1 MTGKRAGAG
10 GETLIKK
17 YGNRRLY
24 DTDRSRY
31 ITLDELAGIV
41 QGGAK
46 VRVVEEASGKDITRQ
61 VLLQVILE
69 RDERVDL
76 VPAELLHAILR
87 VQGTVQQGPLA
98 AYLAEATRLFS
109 QAGALWARQVDALL
123 GGAAGLPTA
132 GAPAATSSAAASAEA
147 TKDAAASTKEPSAGS
162 APPPEDL
169 RERMSALLKRL
180 GGG

>member
-1 MTGKRAGAG
+1 MAGRRTGAT
-10 GETLIKK
+10 GEILIKK

-24 DTDRSRY
+24 DTERSRY

-41 QGGAK
+41 QGGTT

-69 RDERVDL
+69 RDERVVL
-76 VPAELLHAILR
+76 VPVELLHAILR

-123 GGAAGLPTA
+123 GTAAGMPAGAPGASGAPTAAPTPPAATPTA
-132 GAPAATSSAAASAEA
+132 GSPTDAP
-147 TKDAAASTKEPSAGS
+147 
-162 APPPEDL
+162 PPPEDL
-169 RERMSALLKRL
+169 RERMNALLKRL
-180 GGG
+180 GGP

>member
-1 MTGKRAGAG
+1 MGGRRAKATG
-10 GETLIKK
+10 EVLVKK

-41 QGGAK
+41 QGGAR
-46 VRVVEEASGKDITRQ
+46 VRVVEEATGKDITRQ

-76 VPAELLHAILR
+76 VPVELLHAILR

-123 GGAAGLPTA
+123 GGAAGLATGGTTSPPSDAEAA
-132 GAPAATSSAAASAEA
+132 GTPAPRASAKDVTPGADVAAT
-147 TKDAAASTKEPSAGS
+147 
-162 APPPEDL
+162 PEEL

-180 GGG
+180 GG

>member
-1 MTGKRAGAG
+1 MAGRQTGAAG
-10 GETLIKK
+10 EILIKK

-41 QGGAK
+41 QGGAT

-76 VPAELLHAILR
+76 VPGELLHAILR

-123 GGAAGLPTA
+123 SGAAGFPA
-132 GAPAATSSAAASAEA
+132 GAGGAGPAATPAAAAGA
-147 TKDAAASTKEPSAGS
+147 KPKDPGASDPAAAA
-162 APPPEDL
+162 PEDL
-169 RERMSALLKRL
+169 RERMTALLQRL

>member
-1 MTGKRAGAG
+1 MAGERTGTAG
-10 GETLIKK
+10 EILIKK

-41 QGGAK
+41 QGGAR
-46 VRVVEEASGKDITRQ
+46 VRVVEEATGKDITRQ

-69 RDERVDL
+69 RDERVEL

-87 VQGTVQQGPLA
+87 AQGTVQQGPLA
-98 AYLAEATRLFS
+98 AYLVEATRLFS

-123 GGAAGLPTA
+123 SGAAGFPA
-132 GAPAATSSAAASAEA
+132 GAPGAAAMPA
-147 TKDAAASTKEPSAGS
+147 TEPGAAAGPKETGAPD

-169 RERMSALLKRL
+169 RERMNALLKRL
-180 GGG
+180 GG

>member
-1 MTGKRAGAG
+1 MAGRQTGAT
-10 GETLIKK
+10 GEILIKK

-24 DTDRSRY
+24 DTERSRY

-41 QGGAK
+41 QGGTT

-69 RDERVDL
+69 RDERVVL
-76 VPAELLHAILR
+76 VPVELLHAILR

-123 GGAAGLPTA
+123 GTAAGMPA
-132 GAPAATSSAAASAEA
+132 GAPGTSGATTAAPTSQAAAPTTESPA
-147 TKDAAASTKEPSAGS
+147 DAV
-162 APPPEDL
+162 PPPEDL
-169 RERMSALLKRL
+169 RERMNALLKRL
-180 GGG
+180 GGP

>member
-1 MTGKRAGAG
+1 MGGRRPRAG
-10 GETLIKK
+10 GEVLIKK

-24 DTDRSRY
+24 DTGRSRY

-41 QGGAK
+41 QGGAR
-46 VRVVEEASGKDITRQ
+46 VRVVEEATGKDITGQ

-69 RDERVDL
+69 RDERVGL
-76 VPAELLHAILR
+76 VPVELLHAILR

-123 GGAAGLPTA
+123 GGAAGRATGEADTAPTTA
-132 GAPAATSSAAASAEA
+132 GGTTAGR
-147 TKDAAASTKEPSAGS
+147 KDAG
-162 APPPEDL
+162 
-169 RERMSALLKRL
+169 
-180 GGG
+180 